1 MTVSTPIEIEV
12 NGTVHRVTVDRDPSG
27 EQRLRVS
34 WGEVVHHVDAR
45 RIDAGTLSLVSVGE
59 HAASFEAR
67 VVDFGGRGELGVTTD
82 GAFVRATID
91 RRRRFRG
98 GDAGD
103 ASGGPHEVV
112 APMPGRVVRLL
123 AHEGD
128 DVVASQGVVVVE
140 AMKMENE
147 LTTPRAGTVK
157 RVAVSEGMAV
167 DAGAVLLVIE

>member
-1 MTVSTPIEIEV
+1 MTASPFEIEV

-45 RIDAGTLSLVSVGE
+45 RIDSGTLSLVSVGE
-59 HAASFEAR
+59 RAASFEAR
-67 VVDFGGRGELGVTTD
+67 VVDFGGRGELGVSID
-82 GAFVRATID
+82 GVFVRATIAK
-91 RRRRFRG
+91 RRTFRG

-103 ASGGPHEVV
+103 ESGGAHEVV

-128 DVVASQGVVVVE
+128 DVAARQGVVVVE

-147 LTTPRAGTVK
+147 LTAPHAGTVK
-157 RVAVSEGMAV
+157 RVVVSEGMAV

>member
-1 MTVSTPIEIEV
+1 MTVSPIEIEV
-12 NGTVHRVTVDRDPSG
+12 NGTIHRVRVDPDPTD

-45 RIDAGTLSLVSVGE
+45 RIDGGTLSLVGIGE

-67 VVDFGGRGELGVTTD
+67 VINSGGHGELGVMVD
-82 GAFVRATID
+82 GVLVRATVD
-91 RRRRFRG
+91 KRRTFRG
-98 GDAGD
+98 GQAGD

-123 AHEGD
+123 ANEGD
-128 DVVASQGVVVVE
+128 EVAARQGVVVVE

-147 LTTPRAGTVK
+147 LTTPHAGTVK